1 MDMIEP
7 FGVRRQEDPSNYQ
20 RVARRG
26 TRACGYQVVHRTQG
40 AIASF
45 PASLQPHSRQ
55 PMTGACAHASHLA
68 WYLNQTC

>member
-7 FGVRRQEDPSNYQ
+7 FGVRRQKDPSSYQ

-40 AIASF
+40 TVASF
-45 PASLQPHSRQ
+45 PASLQPERGD
-55 PMTGACAHASHLA
+55 MTGACAHASHLA